1 MNTKKVERQG
11 KELKFCRGASP
22 STSMRFKVTQC
33 DSMRLNATQ
42 CDSRLLCLQGI
53 EDQAFGGNGPRDI
66 GVRGG
71 FLNMGP
77 Q

>member
-22 STSMRFKVTQC
+22 STSMQFKVTQC

-42 CDSRLLCLQGI
+42 
-53 EDQAFGGNGPRDI
+53 
-66 GVRGG
+66 G
-71 FLNMGP
+71 FFASKVLRTKRSVEMARAISVCAAVF
-77 Q
+77 